1 MTLPLITLAAA
12 VVPSLWLL
20 WYFYSHNEYFLRALT
35 AVPGHAIDGVLW
47 GYYIEKALY
56 SHSGRTLFMIQSLV
70 DSGPA
75 PRHRLYLLESW
86 AAGPR
91 DFDILQNRPEIRIH
105 GGQILRTD

>member
-1 MTLPLITLAAA
+1 ML
-12 VVPSLWLL
+12 
-20 WYFYSHNEYFLRALT
+20 
-35 AVPGHAIDGVLW
+35 
-47 GYYIEKALY
+47 
-56 SHSGRTLFMIQSLV
+56 QSLV